1 MLCLRLQHAE
11 GVAWRKEEAMV
22 RRRIL
27 IAEDDPDMR
36 ELIKALLEDLGFECV
51 AVPDGQAALDEVA
64 ARPPDLILS
73 DLGMPRVGGIELCRR
88 VKADPATRSIP
99 VVLVTGIGEEFKGTG
114 AEVGADAFMGKPF
127 TLSDL
132 RAIIHALLGPG
143 GLRASDA
150 EKA

>member
-1 MLCLRLQHAE
+1 MVAASSESPRSDRPLR
-11 GVAWRKEEAMV
+11 V
-22 RRRIL
+22 L

-36 ELIKALLEDLGFECV
+36 ELIRALVEDLGLECV
-51 AVPDGQAALDEVA
+51 AVPDGQAALDEVT

-88 VKADPATRSIP
+88 VKANPATRSIP
-99 VVLVTGIGEEFKGTG
+99 VILITGIGEEFKGTG

-132 RAIIHALLGPG
+132 RARIYALLGPQV
-143 GLRASDA
+143 LRSSDA
-150 EKA
+150 GKA

>member
-1 MLCLRLQHAE
+1 MAS
-11 GVAWRKEEAMV
+11 EESNAKIG
-22 RRRIL
+22 RRARIL

-36 ELIKALLEDLGFECV
+36 ELIRALVEDLGLECV

-73 DLGMPRVGGIELCRR
+73 DLNMPRVGGIELCRR

-127 TLSDL
+127 VLTDF
-132 RAIIHALLGPG
+132 RARIHALLGPQA
-143 GLRASDA
+143 LRSPDA
-150 EKA
+150 GTA